1 MRALDGMKTR
11 LNYQGGVKQQDRMN
25 QDKLRVLKKALFYS
39 YQAATAVLSDNREFR
54 CLINPDKLKTSYDEK
69 IISVP
74 FEDICLNP
82 EYSKE
87 EKTSEGLESIGLK
100 PGDVFTWKENNTKWL
115 VYLRR
120 YEETAYFRAEIRR
133 CEYCVEIDGIYY
145 DVYVKGPDE
154 SAIVWNK
161 VKSTM
166 WNNLNYNLTMYITK
180 DNKTEDYFHRFSKV
194 EINNMPWEV
203 QAVDSMSLDG
213 VIIVALRETYQNSI
227 EKEINKNKEEE
238 PVIPTIDETVPYI
251 SGKVKISPYDTQKY
265 QIKKLSE
272 EELTGDW
279 EVTGKKINILEKNSE
294 YIVFQEN
301 SGRQGKIEIKYI
313 REGETDISLSV
324 EVESL

>member
-11 LNYQGGVKQQDRMN
+11 MNFYGGNQQQRMN
-25 QDKLRVLKKALFYS
+25 QDKLRVLKKALLYS

-69 IISVP
+69 IVSIP

-82 EYSKE
+82 EYSKKE
-87 EKTSEGLESIGLK
+87 ITSKAIEPIDLK
-100 PGDVFTWKENNTKWL
+100 AGDVFTWKENDTKWL

-133 CEYCVEIDGIYY
+133 CEYRIEIDGSYY

-180 DNKTEDYFHRFSKV
+180 DEKTERYFHRFSKV

-203 QAVDSMSLDG
+203 QAVDSISLDG

-227 EKEINKNKEEE
+227 EKEINKNKEED
-238 PVIPTIDETVPYI
+238 PCIPTRDETVPYI
-251 SGKVKISPYDTQKY
+251 DGPVKINPYDTVKY
-265 QIKKLSE
+265 QIKKLSQE
-272 EELTGDW
+272 DLTGDW
-279 EVTGKKINILEKNSE
+279 ELKGKKINILEKNSE

-301 SGRQGKIEIKYI
+301 SGRQGNIEIKYI
-313 REGETDISLSV
+313 REEKADISLSV
-324 EVESL
+324 EVKSL